1 MQWNVLELAEN
12 GRYVKL
18 NRGFLVVMC
27 AEEELGRV
35 TIDELCCLILT
46 AEQAT
51 LSKPVMVRLAE
62 EGIPIVICGKNYH
75 PISLTLPYS
84 AHHVSTKILRQQID
98 ASVPLKKR
106 LWQMLVARKIE
117 HQALVLENLDA
128 DEVVIKQLAKMSSK
142 VGSGD
147 SQNIEAQ
154 AAKVYWRAILGA
166 EFRRNSDGEDFIN
179 ASLNYGYSIIRA
191 ACARAVVAAGLTPSL
206 GVYHKN
212 QGNPFCLVDDLMEVY
227 RPLVDF
233 MVIKLPKNKSVT
245 PDEKR
250 LLAKL
255 LQADIKTND
264 AMTTV
269 TGSMQKLAFSLVKSY
284 QVKEVGLKLPTLV
297 FD

>member
-18 NRGFLVVMC
+18 KRGFLVVMS

-35 TIDELCCLILT
+35 TIDELCCLMLT
-46 AEQAT
+46 ADQAT

-62 EGIPIVICGKNYH
+62 EGIPIVVCGKNYH
-75 PISLTLPYS
+75 PIALTLPYS

-98 ASVPLKKR
+98 ASAPLKKR
-106 LWQMLVARKIE
+106 LWQVLVARKIE
-117 HQALVLENLDA
+117 HQALVLEKLDA
-128 DEVVIKQLAKMSSK
+128 NEVVIKQLAKMSSK

-147 SQNIEAQ
+147 PQNIEAQ
-154 AAKVYWRAILGA
+154 AAKVYWRAILGD
-166 EFRRNSDGEDFIN
+166 EFRRNNDGEDFIN

-233 MVIKLPKNKSVT
+233 TVSKLPKNNLVT

-250 LLAKL
+250 MLAKL
-255 LQADIKTND
+255 LQADIKID
-264 AMTTV
+264 GAMTTV

-284 QVKEVGLKLPTLV
+284 QAKEVGLKLPTLV
-297 FD
+297 FS